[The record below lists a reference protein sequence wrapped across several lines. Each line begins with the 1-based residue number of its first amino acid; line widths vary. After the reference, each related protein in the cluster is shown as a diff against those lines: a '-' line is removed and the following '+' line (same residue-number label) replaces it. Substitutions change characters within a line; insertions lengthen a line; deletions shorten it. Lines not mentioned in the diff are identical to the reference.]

1 MQVQYIGN
9 KPRKV
14 DNVADTGLVW
24 DGHGDVQDVPDAA
37 AAKMLRHPDVW
48 ALPAV
53 DHAPEPEKDPEKE
66 QQGLDSKPDFKLAG
80 PDDTVIDL
88 AEMDD
93 KAVKAF
99 AAEHKLDVDLRK
111 KGDALRG
118 AVMAAIDA
126 AAAKQEG

>member
-9 KPRKV
+9 KPLKT
-14 DNVADTGLVW
+14 DNVAGTGLVW
-24 DGHGDVQDVPDAA
+24 NGHGDVQDVPEAA
-37 AAKMLRHPDVW
+37 AAKLLRHPDVW

-53 DHAPEPEKDPEKE
+53 ETEPEKE

-99 AAEHKLDVDLRK
+99 ATEHKLDVDLRK

-126 AAAKQEG
+126 AAKPEG